1 MPKAPTQSAP
11 KKFEMLKAMKQPA
24 TTKFVMGKA
33 SKPTG
38 NRKFE
43 MLGNKAAG
51 PRTGFLQT
59 MEMKTCL

>member
-1 MPKAPTQSAP
+1 MPKAPSQSAP
-11 KKFEMLKAMKQPA
+11 RKFEMLKAMKQPA

-33 SKPTG
+33 SKPSAT
-38 NRKFE
+38 RKFE

-51 PRTGFLQT
+51 PQTGFLKT